1 MGTVIAND
9 SLTHPMNW
17 NAGNKQPGWEVL
29 LIGGHSASGKTT
41 LAKEIGLALGRRWLM
56 ADDLR
61 LAFNRAEASL
71 PDGGDALYFFDK
83 PNPDVWQQDPMILR
97 DASIKV
103 GKALSAPLE
112 AVIENHVDSSEP
124 VVIEGEPILPD
135 LLSRTSVAERAQ
147 NGAVRAVFLA
157 ERD

>member
-1 MGTVIAND
+1 
-9 SLTHPMNW
+9 
-17 NAGNKQPGWEVL
+17 
-29 LIGGHSASGKTT
+29 
-41 LAKEIGLALGRRWLM
+41 
-56 ADDLR
+56 
-61 LAFNRAEASL
+61 
-71 PDGGDALYFFDK
+71 
-83 PNPDVWQQDPMILR
+83 MILR

>member
-41 LAKEIGLALGRRWLM
+41 LAKEIGLALGRPWLM

-61 LAFNRAEASL
+61 LAFNRPKHRSPTAAMRSTSSTS
-71 PDGGDALYFFDK
+71 PT
-83 PNPDVWQQDPMILR
+83 PM
-97 DASIKV
+97 S
-103 GKALSAPLE
+103 G
-112 AVIENHVDSSEP
+112 
-124 VVIEGEPILPD
+124 
-135 LLSRTSVAERAQ
+135 SRTQ
-147 NGAVRAVFLA
+147 
-157 ERD
+157 